1 MTEKRKL
8 IILGIC
14 LVVLY
19 ILLNMNRGFGGIVS
33 KPFESIKD
41 ALNGVENPGLVNV
54 LQPNDR
60 VTVKVVDEENAVI
73 DVVKSATPAVV
84 SVVRTEE
91 YFDSRRGP
99 IQSEDSIGTGFI
111 VDGEQGY
118 IFTNKHVVDDEE
130 VTYSVVIGENE
141 ARYEVA
147 EITRSPIYDFAILKI
162 DTEGNKLPFL
172 TLGDSDHIQVGQT
185 VIAIGNALG
194 EFGNSATKG
203 IVSGLGRGIIAQS
216 GLFGETELLED
227 VIQTDAALNPGNSG
241 GPLLN
246 IDGQVIG
253 INVAISQGAENI
265 GFAIPVNGLK
275 ATIDEFKTSGKIT
288 RPFLG
293 VEAEIISKEL
303 SETENIPAGA
313 YILRVVADSPASK
326 AGIRRGDIITQIGGI
341 ALDDDD
347 NTLSKVVLNQPTD
360 RDIEIIIDRDGERV
374 TVKARLQS
382 IEQ

>member
-275 ATIDEFKTSGKIT
+275 ASIDEFKTSGKIT

>member
-1 MTEKRKL
+1 MTENRKL

-14 LVVLY
+14 LIVLY
-19 ILLNMNRGFGGIVS
+19 ILLNFNRGFGGIVS
-33 KPFESIKD
+33 KPFESLRN
-41 ALNGVENPGLVNV
+41 AFSGTQNPGLGNI

-73 DVVKSATPAVV
+73 DVVKNATPAVV

-216 GLFGETELLED
+216 GYFGETELLED

-275 ATIDEFKTSGKIT
+275 ASIDEFKTSGKIT

-293 VEAEIISKEL
+293 VEAEIISLEL

-326 AGIRRGDIITQIGGI
+326 AGIRRGDIITHIGGI

-360 RDIEIIIDRDGERV
+360 RDIEITIDRDGEKV